1 MALLGASA
9 TAIQGIAARAWKF
22 FGFRFGKSGE
32 HRLSMDRGS
41 TFEKIAA
48 RWAEIEEGD
57 GRDFR
62 LRFPR
67 LLTRPLL
74 GAPGGP
80 LARV

>member
-1 MALLGASA
+1 MARLGHSA
-9 TAIQGIAARAWKF
+9 TALRSFAARAWKF
-22 FGFRFGKSGE
+22 FGCRFGKSGE

-41 TFEKIAA
+41 IFEKIAA

>member
-1 MALLGASA
+1 MARLGHSA
-9 TAIQGIAARAWKF
+9 TPIGGIAARAWKF
-22 FGFRFGKSGE
+22 FGFRFGQSGE

-48 RWAEIEEGD
+48 RWAEIEDGD

>member
-1 MALLGASA
+1 MARLGHSA
-9 TAIQGIAARAWKF
+9 TALRLSAARAWGP
-22 FGFRFGKSGE
+22 FGCRFGRSGE
-32 HRLSMDRGS
+32 DQIAMDRGS
-41 TFEKIAA
+41 VMEIFGAP
-48 RWAEIEEGD
+48 WAEIEEGD